1 MFSARIRIWDW
12 LGRGTGEPFEM
23 IEMFCF
29 LILVVLML
37 VYMFVR
43 TFLMVHLKWV
53 YFIVHILYLNRGFA
67 GGWVVKNLPA
77 MQETWVRS
85 LVEKIQGRRKWQP
98 TALFLP
104 GKSLG
109 QRRLAGYSP
118 WGCRRVR
125 HGLAAKQQQSSLK
138 EKYQAGTVLL

>member
-1 MFSARIRIWDW
+1 M
-12 LGRGTGEPFEM
+12 
-23 IEMFCF
+23 
-29 LILVVLML
+29 
-37 VYMFVR
+37 
-43 TFLMVHLKWV
+43 
-53 YFIVHILYLNRGFA
+53 
-67 GGWVVKNLPA
+67 VKNLPA
-77 MQETWVRS
+77 MQETWVQS
-85 LVEKIQGRRKWQP
+85 LVKKIQWRRKGQP